1 MTKRVLDLIMS
12 ALLLILCS
20 PIMIII
26 SLVLLFKHGR
36 PIFFRQDRPG
46 MNDKPFHLIKFRT
59 MLITSDADGE
69 LLPDDQR
76 MTKYG
81 SFLRNTSLDELPTLI
96 NVLRGDMSLVGP
108 RPLLM
113 EYLLLYNTQQ
123 KRRHNVK
130 PGITGWAQINGRNNI
145 SWDEKFKL
153 DIWYVD
159 NFNLLLD
166 LKILFLTI
174 FKVFFRKDIKKQGF
188 STTNKFE
195 GSIK

>member
-1 MTKRVLDLIMS
+1 
-12 ALLLILCS
+12 
-20 PIMIII
+20 
-26 SLVLLFKHGR
+26 
-36 PIFFRQDRPG
+36 
-46 MNDKPFHLIKFRT
+46 

-174 FKVFFRKDIKKQGF
+174 FKVFFQKDIKKQGF